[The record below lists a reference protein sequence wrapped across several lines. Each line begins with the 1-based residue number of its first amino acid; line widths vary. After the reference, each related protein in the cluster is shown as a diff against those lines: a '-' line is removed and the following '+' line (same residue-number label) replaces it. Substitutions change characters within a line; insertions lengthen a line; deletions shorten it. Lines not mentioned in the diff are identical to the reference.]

1 MQNSTFFQTQLSRIS
16 QSGGLGTL
24 VYLGAGKAGPDTV
37 KACLDSGAEHILLT
51 EADPER
57 AAALRPACIAAGVQL
72 REAAVADE
80 AGERPFHIFN
90 IRALSSCCRPDGLEK
105 VFPGLRQTDTV
116 QVKAEPVTSLL
127 DMPEQTGP
135 GCSLLAIDCPGQEA
149 AIIRQLQASGLLS
162 KFQHLYLSLPAAPL
176 YEGSE
181 PMAEILQR
189 LHTAGWRL
197 RHTENQDPD
206 FPACFLEQ
214 EPLVLQIADLEKQ
227 LAETSAA
234 QHASELRSA
243 GLDAE
248 ARRQAQALEQAAAE
262 RDSARA
268 EAAAL
273 AAKAADQDAEAA
285 RQAQALEQAIAE
297 RDSARAE
304 AAALAAKAADQDAEA
319 ARQAQALEQA
329 AAERD
334 SARAEAAALAAKAAD
349 QDAEAR
355 RQAQALEQ
363 AIAERDSARAE
374 AAALAAK
381 AADHD
386 AEAARQAQALEQ
398 AAAREAETRKAQ
410 QNLAVALRL
419 QSQREADLKELQA
432 RYSALLQRQEAQDDL
447 LHRTKACLAY
457 LVEEAPSEEAGLVL
471 AEAAAAP
478 ARLKEGQST

>member
-37 KACLDSGAEHILLT
+37 KACLNSGAEHILLT

-90 IRALSSCCRPDGLEK
+90 IRSLSSCCRPDGLEK

-127 DMPEQTGP
+127 DMPERTGP
-135 GCSLLAIDCPGQEA
+135 GCNLLAIDCPGQEA
-149 AIIRQLQASGLLS
+149 EILRQLQASGLLS

-214 EPLVLQIADLEKQ
+214 EPLVLQVADLEKK
-227 LAETSAA
+227 LAATGAA
-234 QHASELRSA
+234 QQASELRSA
-243 GLDAE
+243 ELE
-248 ARRQAQALEQAAAE
+248 AKAGHQAQAREQAVAE

-268 EAAAL
+268 EAAELTAKVAEQDAETARQAQALEQAVAERDSARAEAAEL
-273 AAKAADQDAEAA
+273 AAKVADQDAEAA
-285 RQAQALEQAIAE
+285 RQAQALEQAVAE

-329 AAERD
+329 AA
-334 SARAEAAALAAKAAD
+334 
-349 QDAEAR
+349 
-355 RQAQALEQ
+355 
-363 AIAERDSARAE
+363 
-374 AAALAAK
+374 
-381 AADHD
+381 
-386 AEAARQAQALEQ
+386 
-398 AAAREAETRKAQ
+398 REAEARKAQ

-432 RYSALLQRQEAQDDL
+432 RYSALLERQEAQDDL
-447 LHRTKACLAY
+447 LQRTKACLAY
-457 LVEEAPSEEAGLVL
+457 LVDEAPSEEAGLVL